1 MISQDQNEHEVLNA
15 IHNFLCNFAI
25 GKLLKTC
32 NAMKQKGVPIMDV
45 FIYKLC
51 NAFTD
56 RSMYMQM
63 QTGVFNEDFSKNTVY
78 RFMNDPK
85 VNWLRFTSMLSR
97 KAAESLEPLT
107 DESRI
112 NAFVIDDTLFSR
124 TGYKGTELA
133 SSLFDHVSGTHQKGF
148 RLITLGWTDGNTF
161 LPVNSSLLASSNP
174 NSNFPDPENGLKPC
188 PVLLAPSVLPP
199 KYPSTC
205 HRHSGKGLFDVSG
218 HVFNEL
224 ADKCLNLLVRYMENS
239 VDALKHRTH
248 NDL

>member
-1 MISQDQNEHEVLNA
+1 MRKLNLSNIGIDELEVYFKENCGTLHVRRHDANSLRQ
-15 IHNFLCNFAI
+15 F
-25 GKLLKTC
+25 
-32 NAMKQKGVPIMDV
+32 
-45 FIYKLC
+45 
-51 NAFTD
+51 
-56 RSMYMQM
+56 
-63 QTGVFNEDFSKNTVY
+63 FSY
-78 RFMNDPK
+78 
-85 VNWLRFTSMLSR
+85 L
-97 KAAESLEPLT
+97 
-107 DESRI
+107 
-112 NAFVIDDTLFSR
+112 
-124 TGYKGTELA
+124 Y
-133 SSLFDHVSGTHQKGF
+133 
-148 RLITLGWTDGNTF
+148 
-161 LPVNSSLLASSNP
+161 

>member
-1 MISQDQNEHEVLNA
+1 MAEI
-15 IHNFLCNFAI
+15 
-25 GKLLKTC
+25 
-32 NAMKQKGVPIMDV
+32 
-45 FIYKLC
+45 
-51 NAFTD
+51 
-56 RSMYMQM
+56 
-63 QTGVFNEDFSKNTVY
+63 TGLGENVVKD
-78 RFMNDPK
+78 
-85 VNWLRFTSMLSR
+85 
-97 KAAESLEPLT
+97 
-107 DESRI
+107 
-112 NAFVIDDTLFSR
+112 IDKKRLQ
-124 TGYKGTELA
+124 ELY
-133 SSLFDHVSGTHQKGF
+133 T
-148 RLITLGWTDGNTF
+148 TDGGTK
-161 LPVNSSLLASSNP
+161 LI